1 MWNPKPPNRI
11 CGMVTDKG
19 KPIAKKGP
27 TTFLQWQHHFNTSI
41 HKALSNMD
49 KSVCMRMMQSQ
60 CTLAENIGGRI
71 RKQVERRRKN
81 FADDYSFNM
90 LRYEANQKYS
100 IDWYKRHVRKLED
113 QIEKIAASQ

>member
-1 MWNPKPPNRI
+1 
-11 CGMVTDKG
+11 MVSDKG

-41 HKALSNMD
+41 HKALSKQD

-71 RKQVERRRKN
+71 SRQVERRQKQ
-81 FADDYSFNM
+81 FADEYSYSM
-90 LRYEANQKYS
+90 LRNEANQKYS